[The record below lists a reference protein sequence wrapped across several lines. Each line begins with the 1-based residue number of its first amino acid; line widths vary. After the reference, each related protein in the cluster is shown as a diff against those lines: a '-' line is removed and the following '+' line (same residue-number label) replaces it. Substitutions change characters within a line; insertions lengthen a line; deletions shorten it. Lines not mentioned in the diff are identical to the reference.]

1 MSSKRPSASQAT
13 QPTIS
18 SFFSQTPS
26 TGASPRRAKRGNTPI
41 DLTVDSDEGE
51 QPPPH
56 KRQKTTST
64 FFTPRKSVPSSPQSS
79 TQPPRTGGHAEQW
92 RFDPVS
98 PSKAA
103 PHADDEGQR
112 RVHERAKKILLG
124 SGDVFAHRSSSGAA
138 TPAPDGDGPAE
149 NDAERSADEGDEAEK
164 KFGELMEMFS
174 SSTPKAAAKKG
185 KGAAKKAAAPPVAG
199 PSRSR
204 TQRVEEIGPS
214 GQPYTPFE
222 LQVRIC
228 FALAIGFLFTFVRCG
243 S

>member
-1 MSSKRPSASQAT
+1 M
-13 QPTIS
+13 
-18 SFFSQTPS
+18 
-26 TGASPRRAKRGNTPI
+26 
-41 DLTVDSDEGE
+41 
-51 QPPPH
+51 
-56 KRQKTTST
+56 
-64 FFTPRKSVPSSPQSS
+64 
-79 TQPPRTGGHAEQW
+79 
-92 RFDPVS
+92 S

-124 SGDVFAHRSSSGAA
+124 SSDVFAHRSSSGAA

-149 NDAERSADEGDEAEK
+149 KDAERSADEGDEAEK

-174 SSTPKAAAKKG
+174 SSTPKAAAAKKS
-185 KGAAKKAAAPPVAG
+185 KSAAKKAAAPPVAG

-228 FALAIGFLFTFVRCG
+228 LALAIGPLFIFARCG